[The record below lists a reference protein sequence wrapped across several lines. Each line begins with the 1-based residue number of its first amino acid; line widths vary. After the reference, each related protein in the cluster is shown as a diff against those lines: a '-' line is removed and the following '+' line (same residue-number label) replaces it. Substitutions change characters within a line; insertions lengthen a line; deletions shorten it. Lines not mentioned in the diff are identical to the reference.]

1 MHLLAARPGGFS
13 DEEGIIDLQQGP
25 AEIVILSSQDTSLGL
40 LAEGAEAL
48 GVETPDGAVPTVRL
62 ANLVHLSK
70 PAAYDLYE
78 HSVLR
83 HARLILVSVLGG
95 SAYWQYGMERLA
107 ALSAQHGIHLIVA
120 PGDDQPDPQ
129 LVHISSCHPEQQ
141 NTIWRYLREGGK
153 HNTSSLF
160 AFLVEQFLVPIGQGA
175 AQPLRSAVPPP
186 VRLPFSLI
194 YDPSRQSISLAQWL
208 QSRDESKPNALLL
221 FYRSHVQSG
230 NTEVFDRFI
239 EILETQFNTLAVAVL
254 SLKNPDCMR
263 MIDHLIEQSGCHV
276 VINTTSFSQHV
287 EGNASRSGEPQAP
300 TRLFGSDIPVI
311 QAILAA
317 NSEQDWAQSAQG
329 LRSRDIAMNVA
340 LPEYD
345 GRMIGP
351 AVSFKTLFRHS
362 ELTQMDVIRYR
373 LHPQRAR
380 FVTTLAAKW
389 AALSTRPNKDKRV
402 ALILANYPTRNG
414 RLGNG
419 VGLDT
424 PASVINILCALRQ
437 AGFPVNDIPENGE
450 ALMSLLQ
457 ATVTND
463 TDTNPIKACNQ
474 SLALDDYLEWFGQ
487 LPPDSRNQVTRR
499 WGPPQN
505 DPMFRN
511 GRIMVSGLRFS
522 DTFVGIQPARGYHL
536 DVAACYHDPD
546 LIPPHGYIAF
556 YFWLRHVWRMD
567 AVIHVGKHGNLEWLP
582 GKSVALCERCWPDIV
597 LGPMP
602 HLYPFIVNDPGEGAQ
617 AKRRNAAVVID
628 HLTPPMARAE
638 IYGELLELENRMDE
652 YYQAAGLDSR
662 REAWLKKK
670 ILQKLE
676 ESNLHQEIG
685 ADVEGDEE
693 LLLGRLD
700 AWLCELKESSIRH
713 GLHRFGE
720 LPEAHKLAETLVA
733 LTRLPRGER
742 QEDSGLLYC
751 LSDDLGLVNNEQPF
765 DPLRFDPATAWH
777 GTRPPILETLCA
789 SSWRTEADTRERLEQ
804 LAEQCVCEA
813 LEGRPI
819 DPALTTTKPL
829 LRYIVEVVAGA
840 VRDSARDEIANLV
853 GALEGRFVP
862 AGPSGAPTR
871 GRLDVLPTGRNFYSL
886 DSRSIP
892 TRSAWELGQRSADE
906 LLARHLQ
913 EQGEYPRQ
921 LGLSVWGTATMR
933 TGGDD
938 IAQAFALLGV
948 RPVWAEGC
956 GRVVDIE
963 IIPGFQLGRPRVD
976 VTLRISGF
984 FRDAFPNV
992 ARLFDTA
999 VQTLAEYE
1007 EPGDS
1012 NVIRENMEL
1021 DRKRLIAGGMD
1032 GGQAGV
1038 HARFRVFGSKP
1049 GGYGAGL
1056 QGLIDQGAW
1065 KDGRDLAR
1073 AYVNWGGYSYSQAHF
1088 GEAAFVSFESR
1099 LGQLEAVVQNQ
1110 DNREHDLLD
1119 SDDYYQFQGG
1129 MSNAVEVLRGQQPV
1143 IWHGDHSNP
1152 ANPRIRTLKE
1162 EINRVVRSRVIN
1174 PKWIAAMREHGYKGA
1189 FEMAASVD
1197 YLFAYDAT
1205 TGLIDDYQYEAV
1217 TDALVVDPENRAFME
1232 QSNPQALK
1240 EMAERLLE
1248 AQQRGLWQAPG
1259 DYHQLLAGMIL
1270 QLDHTLEVSP
1280 NGGAGAQGAHSTT
1293 RSEGIINTQT

>member
-13 DEEGIIDLQQGP
+13 DEEGIVDLQQSP

-40 LAEGAEAL
+40 LAEGADAL
-48 GVETPDGAVPTVRL
+48 GRNAPAVRL
-62 ANLVHLSK
+62 ANLANLAK

-78 HSVLR
+78 HSVLQ
-83 HARLILVSVLGG
+83 HARLVLVSLLGG
-95 SAYWQYGMERLA
+95 SAYWQYGIDRLSALA
-107 ALSAQHGIHLIVA
+107 AQREINLIVV
-120 PGDDQPDPQ
+120 PGDDQPDPH
-129 LVHISSCHPEQQ
+129 LVRISSCHPEQHHA
-141 NTIWRYLREGGK
+141 IWRYLREGGK
-153 HNTSSLF
+153 QNTSSLF
-160 AFLVEQFLVPIGQGA
+160 AFLAEQFFGPEAQGA
-175 AQPLRSAVPPP
+175 ERPVRSAVPPP

-194 YDPSRQSISLAQWL
+194 YDPSRQSVSLDQWL
-208 QSRDESKPNALLL
+208 ESRDEAKPNALLL

-230 NTEVFDRFI
+230 NTGAFDRFI
-239 EILETQFNTLAVAVL
+239 EILETEFNTLAVAAL

-263 MIDHLIEQSGCHV
+263 TVEHLVERSGCHV

-287 EGNASRSGEPQAP
+287 EGNASLSGEPQAP
-300 TRLFGSDIPVI
+300 TRLFRRGIPVI

-317 NSEQDWAQSAQG
+317 SSEPDWARSAQG

-345 GRMIGP
+345 GRIIGP

-362 ELTQMDVIRYR
+362 EQTQMDVIRYR
-373 LHPQRAR
+373 LNPERAR
-380 FVTTLAAKW
+380 FVTRLAAKW
-389 AALSTRPNKDKRV
+389 AALSKRPNRDKRV

-414 RLGNG
+414 RIGNG

-424 PASVINILCALRQ
+424 PASVIHILRALQQ
-437 AGFPVNDIPENGE
+437 AGFPVNDIPENGD
-450 ALMSLLQ
+450 AMMSLLQ
-457 ATVTND
+457 SAVTND

-487 LPPDSRNQVTRR
+487 LPRDSRDPVTRR
-499 WGPPQN
+499 WGTPQN
-505 DPMFRN
+505 DPMSRN
-511 GRIMVSGLRFS
+511 GRIMVSGLRTGN
-522 DTFVGIQPARGYHL
+522 TFVGIQPARGYNL
-536 DVAACYHDPD
+536 DIAACYHDPD
-546 LIPPHGYIAF
+546 LAPPHGYIAF
-556 YFWLRHVWRMD
+556 YFWLRHVWRAD
-567 AVIHVGKHGNLEWLP
+567 AIVHVGKHGNLEWLP
-582 GKSVALCERCWPDIV
+582 GKSVALSGQCWPDIV

-617 AKRRNAAVVID
+617 AKRRAAAVVID

-638 IYGELLELENRMDE
+638 IYGDLLELENQVDE

-662 REAWLKKK
+662 REAWLKDR

-676 ESNLHQEIG
+676 KSSLLKEIG
-685 ADVEGDEE
+685 SNIEDDPDR
-693 LLLGRLD
+693 LLGRLD

-720 LPEAHKLAETLVA
+720 LPEPHKLAETLVA

-742 QEDSGLLYC
+742 SQDSGLLHC
-751 LSDDLGLVNNEQPF
+751 LSHDLGLANGDRPF
-765 DPLRFDPATAWH
+765 DPLRFDPAAPWR
-777 GTRPPILETLCA
+777 GTRPQILAALCA

-804 LAEQCVCEA
+804 LAERCVRDA
-813 LEGRPI
+813 LSGKPA
-819 DPALTTTKPL
+819 DPVFATANPL
-829 LRYIVEVVAGA
+829 LRYIVQVVAGA

-853 GALEGRFVP
+853 GALEGQFVP

-921 LGLSVWGTATMR
+921 LGLSVWGTSTMR

-938 IAQAFALLGV
+938 IAQAFALIGV
-948 RPVWAEGC
+948 RPVWAEGS

-963 IIPGFQLGRPRVD
+963 VIPGFQMDRPRVD

-1012 NVIRENMEL
+1012 NVIRENIEI

-1032 GGQAGV
+1032 GGQAGT

-1065 KDGRDLAR
+1065 KDGRDLAQ

-1088 GEAAFVSFESR
+1088 GETAFASFESR

-1143 IWHGDHSNP
+1143 VWHGDHSNP

-1205 TGLIDDYQYEAV
+1205 TGLVDDYQYEAV
-1217 TDALVVDPENRAFME
+1217 TDALVVDPENRTFME

-1248 AQQRGLWQAPG
+1248 AQQRGLWQEPG
-1259 DYHQLLAGMIL
+1259 DYRPLLVGTIL
-1270 QLDHTLEVSP
+1270 QIDRTLEVFPDGSQ
-1280 NGGAGAQGAHSTT
+1280 ASHSAAIRNSIT
-1293 RSEGIINTQT
+1293 RTQA

>member
-13 DEEGIIDLQQGP
+13 DEEGIIDLQQSP

-40 LAEGAEAL
+40 LAEGADAL
-48 GVETPDGAVPTVRL
+48 GGHAPTVRL
-62 ANLVHLSK
+62 ANLANLAK

-78 HSVLR
+78 HSVLQ
-83 HARLILVSVLGG
+83 HASLILVSLLGG
-95 SAYWQYGMERLA
+95 SAYWQYGIERLTVLA
-107 ALSAQHGIHLIVA
+107 AQREINLVVV
-120 PGDDQPDPQ
+120 PGDDHPDPQ
-129 LVHISSCHPEQQ
+129 LIRISSCHPEQHYA
-141 NTIWRYLREGGK
+141 IWRYLREGGK
-153 HNTSSLF
+153 QNTSSLF
-160 AFLVEQFLVPIGQGA
+160 AFLVEQFFGQEVA
-175 AQPLRSAVPPP
+175 AQPGRSVVPPP

-194 YDPSRQSISLAQWL
+194 YDPLRQSISLDQWL
-208 QSRDESKPNALLL
+208 ESRDESKPNALLL

-230 NTEVFDRFI
+230 NTDAFDRFI
-239 EILETQFNTLAVAVL
+239 EILETEFNTLAVASL

-263 MIDHLIEQSGCHV
+263 TINHLIEQSGCHI

-287 EGNASRSGEPQAP
+287 EGNASLSGEPQIP
-300 TRLFGSDIPVI
+300 TRLFGRNIPVI

-345 GRMIGP
+345 GRIIGP

-362 ELTQMDVIRYR
+362 EQTQMDVIRYR
-373 LHPQRAR
+373 LNPERAL
-380 FVTTLAAKW
+380 FVATLAAKW
-389 AALSTRPNKDKRV
+389 AALSTRPNGDKRV

-414 RLGNG
+414 RIGNG

-424 PASVINILCALRQ
+424 PASVINILHALRQ
-437 AGFPVNDIPENGE
+437 AGFPVGGIPENGD
-450 ALMSLLQ
+450 AMMALLQ
-457 ATVTND
+457 SAVTND
-463 TDTNPIKACNQ
+463 ADTNPIKACNQ

-487 LPPDSRNQVTRR
+487 LPRDNRDQIMQR
-499 WGPPQN
+499 WGTPQS

-511 GRIMVSGLRFS
+511 GRIMVSGVAFAG
-522 DTFVGIQPARGYHL
+522 DTFVGIQPARGYNL

-546 LIPPHGYIAF
+546 LVPPHGYIAF
-556 YFWLRHVWRMD
+556 YFWLRHIWRAD
-567 AVIHVGKHGNLEWLP
+567 AIAHIGKHGNLEWLP
-582 GKSVALCERCWPDIV
+582 GKSVALSGQCWPDII

-617 AKRRNAAVVID
+617 AKRRTAAVVLD

-638 IYGELLELENRMDE
+638 IYGDLLELENWVDE

-662 REAWLKKK
+662 REAWLKDK

-676 ESNLHQEIG
+676 ESNLHREIG
-685 ADVEGDEE
+685 TDIENDQDI
-693 LLLGRLD
+693 LLGRLD
-700 AWLCELKESSIRH
+700 TWLCELKESWIRH
-713 GLHRFGE
+713 GLHRFGG
-720 LPEAHKLAETLVA
+720 LPESHKLAETLVA

-742 QEDSGLLYC
+742 PEDSGLLYC
-751 LSDDLGLVNNEQPF
+751 LSHDLELVNDDRPF
-765 DPLRFDPATAWH
+765 DPLRFDPAAPWR
-777 GTRPPILETLCA
+777 GTRPQILAALCA

-804 LAEQCVCEA
+804 LAEQCVQDT
-813 LEGRPI
+813 LSGKPI
-819 DPALTTTKPL
+819 DPVLATTKPL
-829 LRYIVEVVAGA
+829 LQYIVQVVAGA
-840 VRDSARDEIANLV
+840 IRDSARDEIANLI

-871 GRLDVLPTGRNFYSL
+871 GRLDVLPTGRNFYAL

-921 LGLSVWGTATMR
+921 LGLSVWGTSTMR

-938 IAQAFALLGV
+938 IAQAFALIGV
-948 RPVWAEGC
+948 RPVWAEGSS
-956 GRVVDIE
+956 RVMDIE
-963 IIPGFQLGRPRVD
+963 VIPGFRLGRPRVD

-992 ARLFDTA
+992 AKLFDTA

-1007 EPGDS
+1007 EPGDT
-1012 NVIRENMEL
+1012 NVVRENIEI

-1032 GGQAGV
+1032 GDQART

-1056 QGLIDQGAW
+1056 QGLIDQGTW
-1065 KDGRDLAR
+1065 KDGRDLAQ
-1073 AYVNWGGYSYSQAHF
+1073 AYVNWGGYSYSQSHF
-1088 GEAAFVSFESR
+1088 GEAAFASFESR

-1143 IWHGDHSNP
+1143 IYHGDHSNP

-1162 EINRVVRSRVIN
+1162 EINRVIRSRVIN

-1232 QSNPQALK
+1232 KSNPHALK

-1248 AQQRGLWQAPG
+1248 AQQRGLWQTPG
-1259 DYHQLLAGMIL
+1259 DYRQLLTEAIL
-1270 QLDHTLEVSP
+1270 QIDHTLETLPGSSQVTHRT
-1280 NGGAGAQGAHSTT
+1280 AM
-1293 RSEGIINTQT
+1293 SEGMTSTQV

>member
-13 DEEGIIDLQQGP
+13 DEEGIIDLQQSP

-40 LAEGAEAL
+40 LA
-48 GVETPDGAVPTVRL
+48 DGADALAEGSPTVRL
-62 ANLVHLSK
+62 ANLVHLTK

-78 HSVLR
+78 HSVLQ
-83 HARLILVSVLGG
+83 HARLILVSLLGG
-95 SAYWQYGMERLA
+95 SAYWQYGMERLS
-107 ALSAQHGIHLIVA
+107 ALSAQHAIHLIVV
-120 PGDDQPDPQ
+120 PGDDQPDPE
-129 LVHISSCHPEQQ
+129 LVHISSCHAEQHH
-141 NTIWRYLREGGK
+141 TIWRYLREGGK
-153 HNTSSLF
+153 PNTSSLF
-160 AFLVEQFLVPIGQGA
+160 AFLAEQFFGEPAKGR
-175 AQPLRSAVPPP
+175 AQPVRSAVPPP

-194 YDPSRQSISLAQWL
+194 YDRSRQSITLHQWL
-208 QSRDESKPNALLL
+208 QSRDQTRPNALLL

-230 NTEVFDRFI
+230 NTDAFDRFI
-239 EILETQFNTLAVAVL
+239 EILEAEFNTLAVAVL
-254 SLKNPDCMR
+254 SLKNPDCMHT
-263 MIDHLIEQSGCHV
+263 IDHLIEQSGCHV
-276 VINTTSFSQHV
+276 VINTTSFSQHI
-287 EGNASRSGEPQAP
+287 EGNASLSGEPQAP
-300 TRLFGSDIPVI
+300 TRLFGRNIPVI

-317 NSEQDWAQSAQG
+317 NSESDWAQSAQG

-345 GRMIGP
+345 GRIIGP
-351 AVSFKTLFRHS
+351 AVSFKTRLRHS
-362 ELTQMDVIRYR
+362 EQTQMDVIRYR
-373 LHPQRAR
+373 LNPERAR
-380 FVTTLAAKW
+380 FTARLAAKW
-389 AALSTRPNKDKRV
+389 AALSSRPNRDKRI

-424 PASVINILCALRQ
+424 PASVINILCALQQ
-437 AGFPVNDIPENGE
+437 ADFPVTDIPQNGD

-457 ATVTND
+457 STVTND

-474 SLALDDYLEWFGQ
+474 SLALDDYLKWFEQ
-487 LPPDSRNQVTRR
+487 LPRENRDQVTQR
-499 WGPPQN
+499 WGTPQS

-511 GRIMVSGLRFS
+511 GRIMVAGLRTG
-522 DTFVGIQPARGYHL
+522 DTFVGIQPARGYNL

-546 LIPPHGYIAF
+546 LTPPHGYIAF
-556 YFWLRHVWRMD
+556 YFWLRHVWQAD
-567 AVIHVGKHGNLEWLP
+567 ALVHVGKHGNLEWLP
-582 GKSVALCERCWPDIV
+582 GKSVALSGQCWPDIV

-617 AKRRNAAVVID
+617 AKRRAAAVVLD

-638 IYGELLELENRMDE
+638 IYGDLLDLENQVDE

-662 REAWLKKK
+662 REAWLKQQ
-670 ILQKLE
+670 ILKKLE
-676 ESNLHQEIG
+676 ESNLDKEIG
-685 ADVEGDEE
+685 TDIDEDE
-693 LLLGRLD
+693 DQDSLLGRVD

-720 LPEAHKLAETLVA
+720 IPEPDKLAETLVA

-742 QEDSGLLYC
+742 LQDRGLLYC
-751 LSDDLGLVNNEQPF
+751 LSDDLGLVNGKQPF
-765 DPLRFDPATAWH
+765 DPLRFDPAAAWH
-777 GTRPPILETLCA
+777 GTRPPILAALDD

-804 LAEQCVCEA
+804 LAEQCVQKA
-813 LEGRPI
+813 LSNQPI
-819 DPALTTTKPL
+819 ESALVSTKPL
-829 LRYIVEVVAGA
+829 LQYIIRVVANA
-840 VRDSARDEIANLV
+840 LKDSARDEIANLV
-853 GALEGRFVP
+853 GALQGQFVP

-892 TRSAWELGQRSADE
+892 TQSAWELGQRSADE

-921 LGLSVWGTATMR
+921 LGLSVWGTSTMR

-938 IAQAFALLGV
+938 IAQAFALIGV
-948 RPVWAEGC
+948 RPVWAEGS

-963 IIPGFQLGRPRVD
+963 VIPGFRLGRPRVD

-1012 NVIRENMEL
+1012 NVIRENMEI
-1021 DRKRLIAGGMD
+1021 DKERLIAGGMD
-1032 GGQAGV
+1032 DQQAGV

-1056 QGLIDQGAW
+1056 QGLIDQGTW
-1065 KDGRDLAR
+1065 TDGRDLAQ
-1073 AYVNWGGYSYSQAHF
+1073 AYVNWGGYSYSTEHF
-1088 GEAAFVSFESR
+1088 GETAFASFESR
-1099 LGQLEAVVQNQ
+1099 LSQMEAVVQNQ

-1143 IWHGDHSNP
+1143 IWHGDHSDP

-1174 PKWIAAMREHGYKGA
+1174 PKWISAMREHGYKGA

-1217 TDALVVDPENRAFME
+1217 TDALLVDPENRAFME

-1248 AQQRGLWQAPG
+1248 AQQRGLWQSPG
-1259 DYHQLLAGMIL
+1259 DYHPLLIETIL
-1270 QLDHTLEVSP
+1270 QLDHTLEISP
-1280 NGGAGAQGAHSTT
+1280 GGNPGDHETHNATI
-1293 RSEGIINTQT
+1293 SEGMVNTQT